1 MVIPKSKNVQEI
13 ENYESYNEKTDKS
26 IDLADL
32 HQSFRNI
39 GKGTS
44 FDGLPGECLILI
56 PDNLN
61 ICILSLLQNIF
72 GKVYPYGWRKQIL
85 FPIPKKE
92 HTIIK
97 PKLRGIA
104 IGPLLSRVNDII
116 INEKFC
122 SWYNPNPEQAGFRKG
137 QG

>member
-1 MVIPKSKNVQEI
+1 M
-13 ENYESYNEKTDKS
+13 
-26 IDLADL
+26 ADL
-32 HQSFRNI
+32 HQAFRNI

-61 ICILSLLQNIF
+61 ICILSLLQNIYD
-72 GKVYPYGWRKQIL
+72 KVYPYEWRKQIL
-85 FPIPKKE
+85 FPIPQKE
-92 HTIIK
+92 QPIIK

-104 IGPLLSRVNDII
+104 IGPLVSRVYDII

-122 SWYNPNPEQAGFRKG
+122 SWCNPNPEQAGFRKG
-137 QG
+137 QGCIIQNFALFLAIKIHQFILAY